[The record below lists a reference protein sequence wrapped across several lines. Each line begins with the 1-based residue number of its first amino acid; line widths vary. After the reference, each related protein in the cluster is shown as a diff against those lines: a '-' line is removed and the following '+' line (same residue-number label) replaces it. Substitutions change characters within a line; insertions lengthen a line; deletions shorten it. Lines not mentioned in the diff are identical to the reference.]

1 MNTGNDEYRAADTQN
16 YDPKPETDDLPDY
29 EPSKSGESP
38 SYEAIQKAL
47 TNLQRGDPDETISV
61 PMVHRKDS
69 SSIHRLNPFSRKGYE
84 STPHYITARK
94 MKRSQYLAHYA
105 KDSEGTYIG
114 TGSPAP
120 DAGLVFVAGKG
131 TPEDLLKQVEQ
142 VALGIQEKRGDGIG
156 KFGRPLH

>member
-1 MNTGNDEYRAADTQN
+1 MNTGNDEYRAADAQN
-16 YDPKPETDDLPDY
+16 YDPKPETDDLPAY

-105 KDSEGTYIG
+105 KKLRGYLHRHGQSCARCWACFRSW
-114 TGSPAP
+114 TGNARRFVK
-120 DAGLVFVAGKG
+120 AG
-131 TPEDLLKQVEQ
+131 
-142 VALGIQEKRGDGIG
+142 
-156 KFGRPLH
+156 